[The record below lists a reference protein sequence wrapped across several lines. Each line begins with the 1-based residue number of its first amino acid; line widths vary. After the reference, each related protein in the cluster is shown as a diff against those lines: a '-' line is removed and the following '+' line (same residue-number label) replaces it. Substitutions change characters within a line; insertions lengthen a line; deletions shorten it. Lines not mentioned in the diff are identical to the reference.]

1 MVAKQVTDREKSANA
16 VVAAGQTQAEVTEVA
31 LNKLLKPHLAKG
43 ESLPDIGL
51 VMILIARAIEAAKT
65 RMVEADAA
73 HEAELGDDAAIRQAR
88 DEAAGALSD
97 KLVELREVIVGVYG
111 GAAASALFSGPVPQ
125 DPVVLSRFAGEV
137 ATEMARVKLPA
148 PRVKGAK
155 LDPAETAAD
164 LRDLRATLDA
174 AIKEVAK
181 EVREAQATLDEKNRA
196 LGSYDELFVCG
207 ATTLTGLLRMAGKAE
222 LAAKVKP
229 STRRPGQ
236 TASDAGEQ
244 AAAPAPAVGASDK

>member
-1 MVAKQVTDREKSANA
+1 MASKQVTDREKSGSA
-16 VVAAGQTQAEVTEVA
+16 VIAVAETQAEATGAA
-31 LNKLLKPHLAKG
+31 LNRALKPHLAKG

-65 RMVEADAA
+65 RMVDADAA

-88 DEAAGALSD
+88 DEAQSALSD
-97 KLVELREVIVGVYG
+97 KLVELREVVIGVYG
-111 GAAASALFSGPVPQ
+111 GATASALFSGPVPQ

-137 ATEMARVKLPA
+137 ATAMDRVKLPA

-155 LDPAETAAD
+155 LDAAETAGD
-164 LRDLRATLDA
+164 LRDLRAKLDA
-174 AIKEVAK
+174 AIKDVAR
-181 EVREAQATLDEKNRA
+181 EVREAQATLDEKNRE
-196 LGSYDELFVCG
+196 LGSYDELFGCG

-229 STRRPGQ
+229 SSRRPGQ
-236 TASDAGEQ
+236 TASDAGDAGG
-244 AAAPAPAVGASDK
+244 AASATGTGDK